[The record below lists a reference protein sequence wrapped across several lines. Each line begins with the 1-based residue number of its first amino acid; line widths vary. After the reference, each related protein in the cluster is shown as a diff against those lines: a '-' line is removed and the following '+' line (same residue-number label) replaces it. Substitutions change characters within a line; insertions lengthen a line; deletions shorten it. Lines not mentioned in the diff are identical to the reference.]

1 MPSNVDVFQFIF
13 HKVKLS
19 HLDLNVFAT
28 FTWNTFIIMLS
39 INDVLNSKFEKSE
52 NYYLILALKI
62 LNIYNNIILHLVQN
76 LFGIWYIFFISFLSV
91 FENF

>member
-1 MPSNVDVFQFIF
+1 MLMFFNLFFIKSN
-13 HKVKLS
+13 
-19 HLDLNVFAT
+19 LDLNAFAT

-52 NYYLILALKI
+52 NYYLILVLKI

-91 FENF
+91 FENV